1 MYCLFAWHMV
11 LISLTFYVQHFRMN
25 VFRAAFLYL
34 RWYFSRQ
41 NNIDE
46 KAARKMLVKASRNL
60 SVLLKFFSQIFMFFL
75 LWMYKGGFLWTTTFL
90 FTSILMKSIH
100 CFFAQKLTFSNKR
113 ERKRNVQFESNLIND
128 AILAFLNMS
137 QIFNF
142 RNFVCSSFQEKLCVE
157 MFLMRSTRLELLRS
171 TFTRSTRKLCS
182 MSTEKYYL
190 GHLGRHWRLLNAI
203 RLT

>member
-1 MYCLFAWHMV
+1 LYCLFAWHMV

-75 LWMYKGGFLWTTTFL
+75 LWMYKCGFLWTTTFFVYINFDEIYSL
-90 FTSILMKSIH
+90 FFLPKNWLS
-100 CFFAQKLTFSNKR
+100 LTR
-113 ERKRNVQFESNLIND
+113 EREKETFNL
-128 AILAFLNMS
+128 S
-137 QIFNF
+137 QIW
-142 RNFVCSSFQEKLCVE
+142 
-157 MFLMRSTRLELLRS
+157 STMP
-171 TFTRSTRKLCS
+171 F
-182 MSTEKYYL
+182 
-190 GHLGRHWRLLNAI
+190 
-203 RLT
+203 